1 MPKEMPFYGT
11 QAFREVAITM
21 YIRKSSLEA
30 YTYDQFAIMVAHD
43 TFLKRNGANIRRSKN
58 EVIVDLFREKHFL

>member
-1 MPKEMPFYGT
+1 MAEAPAWIGMPKEMPFYGT

-30 YTYDQFAIMVAHD
+30 YTYDQFAIMVA
-43 TFLKRNGANIRRSKN
+43 
-58 EVIVDLFREKHFL
+58 